1 MEKDGIILSESV
13 IEKAKNLPLA
23 PGCYKFYN
31 EEGQI
36 IYIGKAKSLRKRV
49 SSYFNAS
56 HNQHPKVRIMVR
68 QIADIEYVV
77 TETELDALILENNL
91 IKQHQPKYN
100 ILLKDDK
107 QFPFLCIKNERFPR
121 LLIVRKRIN
130 DGSLYFGPYPNSK
143 VMYAISEILH
153 KTMYLRTCNYHLS
166 ETNIAAKKFRP
177 CLEYHIGRC
186 KAPCA
191 GLQDHEDY
199 MQNIEYVKKILSG
212 NTKQVLESLKN
223 QMFEHAAKLEFEK
236 ANLIKEKYELL
247 TNYKSK
253 STVVSEEI
261 SNVDVF
267 TILSNEKL
275 AFVNFLKVVEG
286 TVILAKTIEVKKVLD
301 ETDTE
306 ILDQFIYEEW
316 QKNDTN
322 AVKLITNIP
331 VTIHQTLGKRIDN
344 IVPVSEEEDGNWYKL
359 MMLSLKNVNYT
370 MNERI
375 TNYEKAN
382 PEYHYKEV
390 LEALQRD
397 LHLPVLPTHIEC
409 FDNSNL
415 QGSNP
420 VSAMVVYKNGRPSK
434 KDYRRYHIR
443 TVVGPDDYATMRE
456 VFTRRYTKAIQNQEE
471 LPNLIIVDG
480 GKGQLSAAVKVLEE
494 LKLDIP
500 IISIAKKLEEIYFKN
515 DPIPLHIDKKSI
527 TLKFIQKIR
536 DEVHRY
542 AITFHREVRSKK
554 AIQTELLNINGIGA
568 NTAKLLLQKF
578 GSVQAI
584 KEATLEE
591 VAQWVGTY
599 KAHLVKDYLEKQEQQ
614 LS

>member
-1 MEKDGIILSESV
+1 MEKEEVILNESV
-13 IEKAKNLPLA
+13 IDKAKNLPLD

-31 EEGQI
+31 EEGTI

-49 SSYFNAS
+49 SSYFNPS
-56 HNQHPKVRIMVR
+56 HTQHPKVRIMVR
-68 QIADIEYVV
+68 QIADIQYIV

-107 QFPFLCIKNERFPR
+107 RFPFLCIKNEPFPR

-143 VMYAISEILH
+143 IMYAISEILH

-166 ETNIAAKKFRP
+166 ESNIAAKKFRP

-191 GLQDHEDY
+191 AQQDHEDY
-199 MQNIEYVKKILSG
+199 MQNIEYVRKILSG
-212 NTKQVLESLKN
+212 NTSQVLESLKN

-247 TNYKSK
+247 KNYKSK

-267 TILSNEKL
+267 TVISNEKL

-301 ETDTE
+301 ESDTE
-306 ILDQFIYEEW
+306 ILNRVIYEEW
-316 QKNDTN
+316 QKNDTE
-322 AVKLITNIP
+322 ACKIITNIP
-331 VTIHQTLGKRIDN
+331 VTIHETLGKRIDN
-344 IVPVSEEEDGNWYKL
+344 LVPTDQDAENDWYKL
-359 MMLSLKNVNYT
+359 MMLSLKNVTYT
-370 MNERI
+370 MNEQI
-375 TNYEKAN
+375 NNYEKIN
-382 PEYHYKEV
+382 PEYHYKEILEV
-390 LEALQRD
+390 LQKD
-397 LHLPVLPTHIEC
+397 LRLSTLPKHIEC

-415 QGSNP
+415 QGTNP
-420 VSAMVVYKNGRPSK
+420 VSAMVVYKNARPSK

-443 TVVGPDDYATMRE
+443 TVSGPDDFATMRE
-456 VFTRRYTKAIQNQEE
+456 VFTRRYAKAVQNAED
-471 LPNLIIVDG
+471 LPDLIIVDG
-480 GKGQLSAAVKVLEE
+480 GKGQLSAAVSVLES
-494 LKLDIP
+494 LNLDIP
-500 IISIAKKLEEIYFKN
+500 IIGIAKKLEEIYFKN

-527 TLKFIQKIR
+527 SLKFIQRIR

-542 AITFHREVRSKK
+542 AITFHRDTRSK
-554 AIQTELLNINGIGA
+554 ATIQTELLKINGIGA
-568 NTAKLLLQKF
+568 NSAKLLLQEF
-578 GSVQAI
+578 GSIKAI
-584 KEATLEE
+584 KEASLEDI
-591 VAQWVGTY
+591 AKWVGMY
-599 KAHLVKDYLEKQEQQ
+599 KAHLVKDYLDKQE
-614 LS
+614 L

>member
-1 MEKDGIILSESV
+1 MDKEEIILNESV
-13 IEKAKNLPLA
+13 IDKVKNIPLD
-23 PGCYKFYN
+23 PGCYKFLN
-31 EEGQI
+31 EENKI

-49 SSYFNAS
+49 SSYFTAS

-68 QIADIEYVV
+68 QIADVQYIV

-107 QFPFLCIKNERFPR
+107 QFPFLCIKNEPFPR
-121 LLIVRKRIN
+121 LMVVRKRIN

-143 VMYAISEILH
+143 IMYTISEVLH
-153 KTMYLRTCNYHLS
+153 KTMYIRTCSYHLS
-166 ETNIAAKKFRP
+166 ENNITAKKFRA

-186 KAPCA
+186 KAPCV
-191 GLQDHEDY
+191 GLQDHEEY
-199 MQNIEYVKKILSG
+199 MQNIEYVKKILAG

-236 ANLIKEKYELL
+236 ANSIKEKYELL
-247 TNYKSK
+247 QNYKNK
-253 STVVSEEI
+253 STIVSEEI

-267 TILSNEKL
+267 TILSNEKF

-301 ETDTE
+301 ESDSDVLNRV
-306 ILDQFIYEEW
+306 IFEEW
-316 QKNDTN
+316 QKHDTD
-322 AVKLITNIP
+322 ATKIITNIP
-331 VTIHQTLGKRIDN
+331 ITIHEELGKYIEN
-344 IVPVSEEEDGNWYKL
+344 IIPSEESDSDWYKL
-359 MMLSLKNVNYT
+359 MSLSLKNVTYT
-370 MNERI
+370 MNEQLA
-375 TNYEKAN
+375 NYEKIN

-390 LEALQRD
+390 LETLQKD
-397 LHLPVLPTHIEC
+397 LHLPVLPVHIEC

-415 QGSNP
+415 QGTNP

-443 TVVGPDDYATMRE
+443 TVSGPDDFATMRE
-456 VFTRRYTKAIQNQEE
+456 VFMRRYSKAIQNQED

-480 GKGQLSAAVKVLEE
+480 GKGQLSAAVEILNE

-500 IISIAKKLEEIYFKN
+500 IVGIAKKLEEIYFKN
-515 DPIPLHIDKKSI
+515 DPVPLHIDKKSLS
-527 TLKFIQKIR
+527 LKFIQKIR

-542 AITFHREVRSKK
+542 AITFHRDTRSKK
-554 AIQTELLNINGIGA
+554 TIQTELLNINGIGE
-568 NTAKLLLQKF
+568 NTAKLLLQEF
-578 GSVQAI
+578 GSI
-584 KEATLEE
+584 KGIKAASFEQI
-591 VAQWVGTY
+591 AQLVGNY
-599 KAHLVKDYLEKQEQQ
+599 KAHLVKDFLDKKQD
-614 LS
+614 